1 MYIKL
6 EYFHSNM
13 HNNIVKERGEKMV
26 KPYEP
31 IYTVREIAKLL
42 KVNPNTVYKY
52 MNEGMLP
59 YLNLGSRKVRGKDL
73 EEFINKFPEETGI

>member
-1 MYIKL
+1 M
-6 EYFHSNM
+6 
-13 HNNIVKERGEKMV
+13 KEVVR
-26 KPYEP
+26 PYEP

-73 EEFINKFPEETGI
+73 EEFINKFPEETGL

>member
-1 MYIKL
+1 
-6 EYFHSNM
+6 
-13 HNNIVKERGEKMV
+13 MV

-59 YLNLGSRKVRGKDL
+59 YLNLGGRKGV
-73 EEFINKFPEETGI
+73 

>member
-1 MYIKL
+1 
-6 EYFHSNM
+6 
-13 HNNIVKERGEKMV
+13 MV
-26 KPYEP
+26 RPYEP

-59 YLNLGSRKVRGKDL
+59 YLNLGNRKVRGKDL
-73 EEFINKFPEETGI
+73 EEFINKFPEETGV

>member
-1 MYIKL
+1 
-6 EYFHSNM
+6 
-13 HNNIVKERGEKMV
+13 MV
-26 KPYEP
+26 RPYEP

-73 EEFINKFPEETGI
+73 EEFINKFPEETGV